1 MSPRGPNHDMRGEHV
16 LKVEAERRTNGRT
29 NGCTRTDW
37 RTDERTNEWIMDEN
51 ERTNEWMMDMVDE
64 AERIIT
70 PGQKEVNELDYEFL
84 EAERKVDAFFDEK
97 YSEEEFHSTCPLVA
111 QTTIWEVSM
120 C

>member
-1 MSPRGPNHDMRGEHV
+1 MKPNVKIRQVNE
-16 LKVEAERRTNGRT
+16 LLLRIIRSRTKKYSEEKFLT
-29 NGCTRTDW
+29 PLSDIYET
-37 RTDERTNEWIMDEN
+37 
-51 ERTNEWMMDMVDE
+51 
-64 AERIIT
+64 ERINT

>member
-1 MSPRGPNHDMRGEHV
+1 MYIYIYAYE
-16 LKVEAERRTNGRT
+16 T
-29 NGCTRTDW
+29 
-37 RTDERTNEWIMDEN
+37 
-51 ERTNEWMMDMVDE
+51 
-64 AERIIT
+64 ERINT

-97 YSEEEFHSTCPLVA
+97 HYEEEFHSTCPLVA

>member
-1 MSPRGPNHDMRGEHV
+1 MNDVMCVPV
-16 LKVEAERRTNGRT
+16 
-29 NGCTRTDW
+29 
-37 RTDERTNEWIMDEN
+37 
-51 ERTNEWMMDMVDE
+51 WMNE
-64 AERIIT
+64 AERINT

-97 YSEEEFHSTCPLVA
+97 YYEEEFHSTCPLVA